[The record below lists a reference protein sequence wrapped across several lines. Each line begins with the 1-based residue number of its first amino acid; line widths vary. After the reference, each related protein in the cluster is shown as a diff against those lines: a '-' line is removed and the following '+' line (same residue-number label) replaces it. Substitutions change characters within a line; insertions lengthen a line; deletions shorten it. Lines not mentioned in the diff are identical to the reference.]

1 MDNAHGRDRKAQAG
15 LLGYYWFLTFEQAP
29 ALHSLTEKCQRELD
43 VTRFH
48 PVHSDDLH
56 LTLDRIAR
64 HAGNSA
70 EQLELVESAARRACR
85 EQGPFTLTIEKLT
98 SLRGAMGFVVSPAER
113 IHSLRDALRT
123 ATRSI
128 FSDAPVKDS
137 RSEPHITIA
146 YPLFDGLSAEAAAL
160 AMQSEATMEGV
171 VVRVAEVAMVALERH
186 AHSYSWNTAAQVPLT
201 GE

>member
-1 MDNAHGRDRKAQAG
+1 
-15 LLGYYWFLTFEQAP
+15 
-29 ALHSLTEKCQRELD
+29 
-43 VTRFH
+43 
-48 PVHSDDLH
+48 
-56 LTLDRIAR
+56 
-64 HAGNSA
+64 
-70 EQLELVESAARRACR
+70 
-85 EQGPFTLTIEKLT
+85 LTIEKLT

-113 IHSLRDALRT
+113 IYSLRDALRT

-160 AMQSEATMEGV
+160 AMKSEATMEGV
-171 VVRVAEVAMVALERH
+171 AVTVTEVAMVALEH
-186 AHSYSWNTAAQVPLT
+186 QEHSYSWNTAAQIPLT